1 MFISYDGLLDPLG
14 QSQILPY
21 IMGILKHTRP
31 IHILSF
37 EKDFR
42 LKVDSSNLKSYLK
55 KHGIYWHPLIFTANN
70 GFFGFIKKI
79 WDFLLMY
86 IFTFFIVVRFKV
98 EIIHARS
105 YLAGLVGLSF
115 KRLFGVKFLFD
126 CRGLWVDERV
136 DKGIWNLQKFTHR
149 WQYLFLK
156 YKEISLFKK
165 ADQIVV
171 LTKAVIPEILKIGRM
186 DSNLNITVIPCCAD
200 YDFFKPLILADKLKI
215 REKIGISEESLV
227 LGYLGSVGSMYM
239 IDEFLFFFDI
249 AVKKH
254 FNVVAF
260 IVTPD
265 IEEVKSK
272 INSISYQHLGNK
284 IYIKDA
290 NRNQVPYYLG
300 VFDILVSFIK
310 PTYAKIASSPTKN
323 AEALA
328 MGIPLICN
336 YGVGDLEEFFEI
348 LNAGTIINCNS
359 DEDFVKVVDNLLY
372 LKSLGGNHLREKSKK
387 WFSLELADIKYKLVY
402 EKMY

>member
-21 IMGILKHTRP
+21 IMGIVKYAGP

-42 LKVDSSNLKSYLK
+42 LKLDNLALNFYLK
-55 KHGIYWHPLIFTANN
+55 ERDIYWHPLIFSVNN
-70 GFFGFIKKI
+70 GFWGSTKKI

-86 IFTFFIVVRFKV
+86 ISTFFIVIRFKV

-115 KRLFGVKFLFD
+115 KRLLGVRFIYD

-136 DKGIWNLQKFTHR
+136 DKGILNLQKITHR

-156 YKEISLFKK
+156 YKEISLFRK

-171 LTKAVIPEILKIGRM
+171 LTNSVIPEILKIGRM
-186 DSNLNITVIPCCAD
+186 DSNSNITVIPCCAD
-200 YDFFKPLILADKLKI
+200 YDFFKPLIYADKLKI
-215 REKIGISEESLV
+215 REKIGISKDSLV

-239 IDEFLFFFDI
+239 IDEFLMLFAI
-249 AVKKH
+249 AIKK
-254 FNVVAF
+254 NYDVVAF

-265 IEEVKSK
+265 LEQVKLK

-336 YGVGDLEEFFEI
+336 YGVGDLEEFFE
-348 LNAGTIINCNS
+348 LTNAGKIINITS
-359 DEDFVKVVDNLLY
+359 DEELINVVEDLFLL
-372 LKSLGGNHLREKSKK
+372 KTLGGKKLRDESRK
-387 WFSLELADIKYKLVY
+387 WFSLEIANKKYRNVY
-402 EKMY
+402 ENI